1 MTCSDVATQHHKK
14 RLGETSA
21 GDMKLVVRVK
31 LNEVVADW
39 HDRVL
44 NSLED
49 YLGSLS
55 IECVLA
61 TNLQRQDNAR

>member
-1 MTCSDVATQHHKK
+1 MWQPNTIK
-14 RLGETSA
+14 RMGEISA

-39 HDRVL
+39 HGRVL
-44 NSLED
+44 NTSED

-61 TNLQRQDNAR
+61 TNLQQQDNTC